1 MQTLLLPANSSP
13 ELPQLPTQ
21 LVAEWNQKIQQI
33 QQQPLKLRKMSNK
46 WPYYHTLDKL
56 LLQHLTN
63 LQACTNFNNDK

>member
-1 MQTLLLPANSSP
+1 MQTLLLPANLSS
-13 ELPQLPTQ
+13 QLPIQ

-63 LQACTNFNNDK
+63 LQAQK